1 LTGLVWEDRFS
12 VGIALIDEQHK
23 LLIQR
28 VNDLA
33 KAIELKQSVGEIVR
47 VLGFLIEY
55 TNFHF
60 STEEK
65 HMKANHYPGLNYQK
79 SQHGEFKRTLNHLME
94 DFEEEGATQA
104 LADSINVFLTN
115 WLVSH
120 FQDVDME
127 FGKFLRDQGLSI
139 R

>member
-1 LTGLVWEDRFS
+1 MTGLVWEDRFS

-65 HMKANHYPGLNYQK
+65 HMKANHYPGLNYHK

-127 FGKFLRDQGLSI
+127 FGKFLRDQGISL